1 MTVTTTPTFGLPY
14 PEDNEP
20 IAHLPDILQQQ
31 AEGIEKALTRF
42 DFNGTDANRYAARL
56 AAIESILAGYS
67 PLLGALGTVRIGK
80 PTYDPAKITLNDAL
94 LVRFNNLVIA
104 SMRFV
109 YNAGVITHDNASYSP
124 FTVPQGFGK
133 AGSIRNRISITPQPD
148 SPRHR
153 RRVHLRPHDNP
164 MVDNQSHQRVLAA
177 GHLDRR
183 RRINPRKKGQ
193 PWKTPNWPHSS

>member
-133 AGSIRNRISITPQPD
+133 AGSIRNRILIDPGTDDACISGHTITQWSITNSTSEFSLLGIWTAD
-148 SPRHR
+148 
-153 RRVHLRPHDNP
+153 DE
-164 MVDNQSHQRVLAA
+164 
-177 GHLDRR
+177 
-183 RRINPRKKGQ
+183 
-193 PWKTPNWPHSS
+193 

>member
-80 PTYDPAKITLNDAL
+80 PT
-94 LVRFNNLVIA
+94 
-104 SMRFV
+104 
-109 YNAGVITHDNASYSP
+109 
-124 FTVPQGFGK
+124 
-133 AGSIRNRISITPQPD
+133 
-148 SPRHR
+148 
-153 RRVHLRPHDNP
+153 
-164 MVDNQSHQRVLAA
+164 
-177 GHLDRR
+177 
-183 RRINPRKKGQ
+183 
-193 PWKTPNWPHSS
+193 

>member
-67 PLLGALGTVRIGK
+67 PLLDALSTVRIGK

-104 SMRFV
+104 SMRFA
-109 YNAGVITHDNASYSP
+109 YNAGVITKENASYSP
-124 FTVPQGFGK
+124 FTVTQGFPVAK
-133 AGSIRNRISITPQPD
+133 
-148 SPRHR
+148 
-153 RRVHLRPHDNP
+153 
-164 MVDNQSHQRVLAA
+164 
-177 GHLDRR
+177 
-183 RRINPRKKGQ
+183 
-193 PWKTPNWPHSS
+193 

>member
-67 PLLGALGTVRIGK
+67 PLLDALSTVRIGK

-104 SMRFV
+104 SMRFA

-133 AGSIRNRISITPQPD
+133 TGSTRNRISITHSLIAPG
-148 SPRHR
+148 
-153 RRVHLRPHDNP
+153 
-164 MVDNQSHQRVLAA
+164 VDDACIS
-177 GHLDRR
+177 GHTITQWSITDPTSEFSLMGIWTTDDE
-183 RRINPRKKGQ
+183 
-193 PWKTPNWPHSS
+193 

>member
-80 PTYDPAKITLNDAL
+80 PTYDPAKITLN
-94 LVRFNNLVIA
+94 NLVIA

-133 AGSIRNRISITPQPD
+133 AGSIRNRISITHNLIAPGTD
-148 SPRHR
+148 DACIS
-153 RRVHLRPHDNP
+153 
-164 MVDNQSHQRVLAA
+164 
-177 GHLDRR
+177 GHTITQWSITDPTSEFSLLGIWTADDE
-183 RRINPRKKGQ
+183 
-193 PWKTPNWPHSS
+193 